1 MTDPHPSHDPAE
13 HGVPHRGEDRRD
25 GDSGRMPART
35 GGEPRPQRP
44 LVTKVGVAALTLLL
58 LFFAGM
64 AVFSAFGFIMAPQP
78 VAKLIGVAVL
88 GVVVVG
94 MWALWRELRFGLL
107 SERMA
112 SLLAAE
118 GSLPADDL
126 PRSPGGRIDRAAA
139 DAQFETYRIEAEAAP
154 QSWRAWYRL
163 GLAYDASG
171 DRRRARGA
179 IHTACRLFSEDS
191 RAARG

>member
-1 MTDPHPSHDPAE
+1 MTDPRTPHDPADDASRTS
-13 HGVPHRGEDRRD
+13 P
-25 GDSGRMPART
+25 SRT
-35 GGEPRPQRP
+35 GGQPRPQRP
-44 LVTKVGVAALTLLL
+44 WLTKVGVAALTLLL
-58 LFFAGM
+58 LFFAVI
-64 AVFSAFGFIMAPQP
+64 AVYSAVGFILAPQP
-78 VAKLIGVAVL
+78 VAKAIGVAVL
-88 GVVVVG
+88 AVVAVG
-94 MWALWRELRFGLL
+94 MWTLWRELRFGLL

-112 SLLAAE
+112 AILAAE
-118 GSLPADDL
+118 GNLPADDL

-179 IHTACRLFSEDS
+179 IHTAGRLFTEDA

>member
-1 MTDPHPSHDPAE
+1 MTDPHTPYE
-13 HGVPHRGEDRRD
+13 
-25 GDSGRMPART
+25 PART

-44 LVTKVGVAALTLLL
+44 LLTKVGVAALTLLL
-58 LFFAGM
+58 LFFAGI
-64 AVFSAFGFIMAPQP
+64 AVYSAVGFIMAPQP
-78 VAKLIGVAVL
+78 VAKFIGVAVI
-88 GVVVVG
+88 GVVIVG
-94 MWALWRELRFGLL
+94 LWALWRELRFGLL

-112 SLLAAE
+112 AILAAE
-118 GSLPADDL
+118 GNLPVDDL

-139 DAQFETYRIEAEAAP
+139 DAEFETYRIETEAAP

-179 IHTACRLFSEDS
+179 IFTACRLFTEDA
-191 RAARG
+191 RAVRG

>member
-1 MTDPHPSHDPAE
+1 MTDPHTPHEPADA
-13 HGVPHRGEDRRD
+13 PDRRD
-25 GDSGRMPART
+25 AATGTAT

-44 LVTKVGVAALTLLL
+44 LLTKVGVASVTLLL
-58 LFFAGM
+58 LFFAGV
-64 AVFSAFGFIMAPQP
+64 AVYSAIGFVMAPQP

-88 GVVVVG
+88 GIVAVG
-94 MWALWRELRFGLL
+94 LWSLWREIRFGLR

-112 SLLAAE
+112 AILAAE
-118 GSLPADDL
+118 GNLPVDDL
-126 PRSPGGRIDRAAA
+126 PRSPGGRIDRASA
-139 DAQFETYRIEAEAAP
+139 DAEFETYRIEAEAAP

-179 IHTACRLFSEDS
+179 IHTAGRLFTEDA
-191 RAARG
+191 RAVRS